1 MQNGS
6 IEEFIY
12 LIGYGFEVLFIYKGV
27 TYEFCGSWD
36 DVEGIYTYYLINDK
50 TGKLV
55 WTAASKYGFPL
66 VDFYNCPIWEGKT
79 FWEVEKDIYWDD
91 F

>member
-6 IEEFIY
+6 IEDFIY
-12 LIGYGFEVLFIYKGV
+12 LIGHGHEVLFIYKGV
-27 TYEFCGSWD
+27 QYELCGAWD
-36 DVEGIYTYYLINDK
+36 DEAGTYTYYLGNCNIERWIWK
-50 TGKLV
+50 VT
-55 WTAASKYGFPL
+55 SKYGFPL

-91 F
+91 Y